1 MREHPALHRRRLR
14 YLASRRGNLEVEL
27 ILRDFW
33 EKRSGEVADGDLPDL
48 EAILALEDLDLL
60 DVFMGRAP
68 LPEGLRRDIFEVV
81 RPRR

>member
-14 YLASRRGNLEVEL
+14 YLATRRGNLEVEL
-27 ILRDFW
+27 ILREFW
-33 EKRSGEVADGDLPDL
+33 EKRSGGLPDADLPDL

-60 DVFMGRAP
+60 DVFMGRTE
-68 LPEGLRRDIFEVV
+68 LPPGLRRDLFEHL